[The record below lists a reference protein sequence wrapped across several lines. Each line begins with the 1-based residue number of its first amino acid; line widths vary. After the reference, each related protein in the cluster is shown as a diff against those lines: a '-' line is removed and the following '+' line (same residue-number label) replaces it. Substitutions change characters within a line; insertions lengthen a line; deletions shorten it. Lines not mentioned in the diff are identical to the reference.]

1 MLMKSDD
8 RMVDYYKMLFKRKS
22 FHLFREADVISENEL
37 RELESFIRAATP
49 LDAGVR
55 MEIQIVPES
64 ETTCSRGAQY
74 YILFYSEPQENYLRN
89 IGYIGEQI
97 DLYLASQN
105 IGALWFGIGRPKQ
118 APPEGMEFV
127 IMMAISKMPSE
138 KFRKDMFKAKRK
150 PVSEIWEGELLPV
163 ADIVRFAPSACNTQP
178 WIVVH
183 EGNKLLIY
191 RYKEPGKRG
200 IMPADKVWYYNWIDI
215 GIFLF
220 VFDVCLKQEGYHYKT
235 KQYLCDNK
243 DSSELELAAEYLLE
257 E

>member
-105 IGALWFGIGRPKQ
+105 IEALWFGIGRPKQ
-118 APPEGMEFV
+118 PAPEGMEFV
-127 IMMAISKMPSE
+127 IMMAIAKMPPKS
-138 KFRKDMFKAKRK
+138 FARICSKR
-150 PVSEIWEGELLPV
+150 
-163 ADIVRFAPSACNTQP
+163 N
-178 WIVVH
+178 
-183 EGNKLLIY
+183 GNRWL
-191 RYKEPGKRG
+191 RT
-200 IMPADKVWYYNWIDI
+200 
-215 GIFLF
+215 
-220 VFDVCLKQEGYHYKT
+220 H
-235 KQYLCDNK
+235 
-243 DSSELELAAEYLLE
+243 
-257 E
+257 